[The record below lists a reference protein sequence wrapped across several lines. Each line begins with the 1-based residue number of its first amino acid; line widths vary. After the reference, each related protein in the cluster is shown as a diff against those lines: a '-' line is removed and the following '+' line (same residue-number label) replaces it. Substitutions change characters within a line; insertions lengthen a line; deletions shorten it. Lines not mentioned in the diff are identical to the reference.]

1 MTKRH
6 TTEWLLVFLLAGMFV
21 ITNCS
26 ETGESRDPEPVEPAD
41 ITGVW
46 YGYVGS
52 AFMVGVILEDGT
64 TGEYYAWLMGKNLLL
79 ASLDDRPLTA
89 EGSPI
94 FEGIL
99 DEFSW
104 SGSPG
109 YGTFPPA
116 DSNHAAISVYGSA
129 NTGEIFGGLPF
140 GAYTYLDEKVG
151 QLGAEVGAFTLFYYK
166 GDQST
171 VQDLQGQWEL
181 DDVLV
186 AGNTLSLAISGAG
199 AISGADERGN
209 SFTGT
214 IELRTDPNLSNAYDV
229 SLTLN
234 HSILM
239 EGLAAYIVEVNTNG
253 VVLGRTLAIGAMDSG
268 FTHALSG
275 IAVAGD

>member
-1 MTKRH
+1 
-6 TTEWLLVFLLAGMFV
+6 MFV
-21 ITNCS
+21 IANCS
-26 ETGESRDPEPVEPAD
+26 ESGESRDPEPVEPAD

-46 YGYVGS
+46 YGSMGPL
-52 AFMVGVILEDGT
+52 FMIGVIVEDDN
-64 TGEYYAWLMGKNLLL
+64 GEYYAWLMRDNLLL
-79 ASLDDRPLTA
+79 ASIDDRPLTA

-104 SGSPG
+104 SGSSD
-109 YGTFPPA
+109 YGSFPPT

-129 NTGEIFGGLPF
+129 NTGEIFGGVPF
-140 GAYTYLDEKVG
+140 GAYTYLDDKVG
-151 QLGAEVGAFTLFYYK
+151 QLGAEVGPFTLFYYK
-166 GDQST
+166 GDAST
-171 VQDLQGQWEL
+171 IQDIQGKWEM

-186 AGNTLSLAISGAG
+186 AGNTLSLAISGSG
-199 AISGADERGN
+199 AISGSDERGN
-209 SFTGT
+209 SFAGT
-214 IELRTDPNLSNAYDV
+214 IELRTDPNLLNAYDV

-234 HSILM
+234 QSILM